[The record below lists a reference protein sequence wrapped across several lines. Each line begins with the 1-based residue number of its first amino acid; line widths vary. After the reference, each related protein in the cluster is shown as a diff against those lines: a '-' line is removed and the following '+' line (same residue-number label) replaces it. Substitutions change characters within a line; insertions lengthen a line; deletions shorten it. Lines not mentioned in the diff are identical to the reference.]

1 MSAGQDLLAP
11 QAHLVGAS
19 DFEQKILQLQ
29 HRLLQAVPSLAWDK
43 ENVGQRASLPGD
55 VYAAQPYSPANEWA
69 SLPDGVYRRPEA
81 LAEAV
86 AAEPHRKPQR
96 TSWLSALVAD
106 TPKKPASK
114 GPKLVLHNQFL
125 SHSPK
130 QSSPAQRRDDTAQAP
145 FAMSTDW
152 NPAHDFEAAL
162 ADGTSLA
169 VSFAARCLTASVG
182 GNNTVS
188 LEDSRTPSHLTDLT
202 PSFSQEPPA
211 PPTRGSASRAFGS
224 PHPVGWVE
232 VEPDYTT
239 HTRSAEPKPSPCRTP
254 GSSGLWSSAAAQKWL
269 SSSRGDF
276 YCSSARAKVA
286 AASIGH
292 TPMPLDELLALPVPP
307 MFLAADQQQ
316 KQRLGSASPEFRAEY
331 SVQASPDGSHAYTLE
346 SSLVDWVEESSPP
359 LFPQHRARAQSS
371 EPPLPSPQRANT
383 FRNDFAD
390 RPDTIWRGRYVML
403 WCVAEC
409 LSVFKYCE
417 ASTCSRQVAT
427 RCNTAAQVHC
437 GMTS

>member
-55 VYAAQPYSPANEWA
+55 VYAAQPYRPANEQA

-81 LAEAV
+81 LAKAV

-106 TPKKPASK
+106 TPKKPASQ

-130 QSSPAQRRDDTAQAP
+130 QSSPTQRRDDTAQVP

-152 NPAHDFEAAL
+152 NPVHDFEAAL

-182 GNNTVS
+182 ANDTVS
-188 LEDSRTPSHLTDLT
+188 LEDTLTPSHLTDLT

-211 PPTRGSASRAFGS
+211 PSTRGSASRAFGS
-224 PHPVGWVE
+224 PHPEGRVE

-307 MFLAADQQQ
+307 MFLAAHQQQ

-331 SVQASPDGSHAYTLE
+331 SAQASPDGSHTYTHE
-346 SSLVDWVEESSPP
+346 SSLVDCVEESSPP
-359 LFPQHRARAQSS
+359 LFRQHRARAQSS
-371 EPPLPSPQRANT
+371 EPLPTPQRANT
-383 FRNDFAD
+383 FRNDFAE

-403 WCVAEC
+403 QIVSVCSNIMRPGCVLVRLQHA
-409 LSVFKYCE
+409 
-417 ASTCSRQVAT
+417 AT
-427 RCNTAAQVHC
+427 RQHKCIAA
-437 GMTS
+437 